1 MRRGPDFGLRVCG
14 RMRPPERAKRIS
26 LKGPARVAFAL
37 LRVLLAVGIVA
48 WVVHSVG
55 IELIFAELRQVR
67 LSHLVL
73 IIVWFIVE
81 GLLKVLNW
89 RQMLGAMLG
98 NPRLDF
104 GRLLNANLTGAFL
117 GAVIPSSAGTDAIR
131 AVYSRAYFGGHLA
144 AHAASVVTLNAFNW
158 FAGSVLGLAI
168 GIVLFARGMLP
179 LALGFVLL
187 ILAGVVVAAPSVYL
201 LLKLRRSWLV
211 LGLRRMRARWF
222 KLRHALRRFFDAL
235 LIFEHA
241 HASLTRIAL
250 VGALAVV
257 AQGLVWMFAGRGLG
271 VDLPLHFWILMVP
284 ITGLANVVPLSIAGF
299 GFNQAAHV
307 AVLAAF
313 GVDPATGVAIS
324 ALVMFSGTV
333 YNVVLGGAAFA
344 LSGKLSK

>member
-1 MRRGPDFGLRVCG
+1 MRA
-14 RMRPPERAKRIS
+14 PERAKRIS

-55 IELIFAELRQVR
+55 VEQVLGQLRQVR
-67 LSHLVL
+67 VSHLLL
-73 IIVWFIVE
+73 IMGWFMVE

-89 RQMLGAMLG
+89 RQMLGAMIG
-98 NPRLDF
+98 NPRL
-104 GRLLNANLTGAFL
+104 GYWRLLNANLTGAFL
-117 GAVIPSSAGTDAIR
+117 GAIIPSSAGTDAIR

-168 GIVLFARGMLP
+168 GIVLFTRGMLP

-211 LGLRRMRARWF
+211 LGMRRVRVRWF
-222 KLRHALRRFFDAL
+222 KLRHALRRFIDAL

-250 VGALAVV
+250 VAALAVV
-257 AQGLVWMFAGRGLG
+257 AQGMVWMFAGRGLG
-271 VDLPLHFWILMVP
+271 ADLPLYFWILMVP

-313 GVDPATGVAIS
+313 GVDPATGVGIS
-324 ALVMFSGTV
+324 ALVMCGGTV
-333 YNVVLGGAAFA
+333 YNLVLGGTAFA
-344 LSGKLSK
+344 ASGKITK